1 MLLNFSENTE
11 SEPKV
16 FVKMNPVRSL
26 ARDNVTSPQDL
37 GGATSNGM
45 NSNSRKIII
54 VSVFVSLIVGFGIG
68 FWFASGEINSNLPIV
83 RELINQNLGQP
94 EKLDFSL
101 FWDVWNTLSAKYV
114 DPTKLDNQK
123 MLYGAI
129 SGMVDSLG
137 DPYTVFLEPKISE
150 KFQEEISGAFGG
162 VGMEIGKRN
171 NALTVIAP
179 LKDTPAYRAGIKA
192 GDKILKIDGKVTGDL
207 SVEEAVNLIRGK
219 KGTKVVITISDNGN
233 TKDVELV
240 RDVIK
245 IPSVEWKL
253 LNGDVAYL
261 QVYTFNQNID
271 ADFQKAVE
279 QILKSSAIKLVVD
292 LRNNPGGLL
301 DSAINLSGWF
311 LNDDQIVTMQEF
323 RDGTREE
330 FRSKGNSALR
340 IYRTLF
346 LINGGSASA
355 SEILA
360 GAVNDNLNIQ
370 LVGEKSFGKGSVQ
383 QLEEFKNGSS
393 LKVTIAKWLTPNGRS
408 ITDLGIEPNVEV
420 KMPEDP
426 EEGEIEIGTP
436 GKDPQ
441 LDKALELLKY

>member
-441 LDKALELLKY
+441 LDKALELLK